1 MEEKLKMS
9 KWDNY
14 SIYITPIICFWGDYI
29 AIVLSE
35 KIILGFFNVIN
46 DKSFLF
52 TVPDAYI
59 YFWIPFVYIFFI
71 FYSGGHKRLIPFW
84 EVIKNI
90 FCADFYSVISII
102 LLLYL
107 TNNINSMV
115 IVVPFFFVSF
125 ILICFMHQ
133 IIISICNKL
142 KICRLP
148 VIFIGAGTTTEKIIK
163 FFNDNSCFGIN
174 VIAIVDDNIR
184 SEYLKRNF
192 QILIGLNKAKEYI
205 QNNNIKTVIISS
217 PKMDKYKLIDV
228 ISNVQLVVRN
238 ILFVPNLNGTPV
250 ANLDIKRLYTS
261 NVMLLDVKNNLS
273 KRRNKILKYIFDM
286 TLTIVGTICISPI
299 LLIIALWIYIDSPG
313 PVIFKHMRVGKDG
326 KEFPCYKFRSMC
338 VDAKAKLEEL
348 LQNDPQARAEWE
360 KDFKLK
366 HDPRITRS
374 GAFLRKTSLD
384 ELPQIFNVLKGE
396 MSLVGPRPIIRE
408 EMKRYKNHIN
418 DYLMVK
424 PGIAGMWQ
432 CSGRSDIEYGERVNM
447 DSWYVRNWSIWLDIM
462 ILWKTLQAV
471 FAKKGAY

>member
-9 KWDNY
+9 KWDYY
-14 SIYITPIICFWGDYI
+14 SIYITPIICFLGDYI

-35 KIILGFFNVIN
+35 KIILGFFNIIN

-71 FYSGGHKRLIPFW
+71 FYSDGHKRLISFW

-107 TNNINSMV
+107 TNNINSIV
-115 IVVPFFFVSF
+115 IVVPFFFLSF

-184 SEYLKRNF
+184 SEYLKKNF

-228 ISNVQLVVRN
+228 ISDVQLVVRN

-348 LQNDPQARAEWE
+348 LKNDPVAKAEWE

-366 HDPRITRS
+366 HDPRITKS

-432 CSGRSDIEYGERVNM
+432 CSGRSDIEYDERVNM

>member
-9 KWDNY
+9 KWDYY
-14 SIYITPIICFWGDYI
+14 SIYITPIICFLGDYI

-35 KIILGFFNVIN
+35 KIILGFFNIIN

-107 TNNINSMV
+107 TNNINSMA

-184 SEYLKRNF
+184 SEYLKKNF

-228 ISNVQLVVRN
+228 ISDVQLVVRN

-348 LQNDPQARAEWE
+348 LKNDPVARAEWE

-366 HDPRITRS
+366 PDPRITKS

-432 CSGRSDIEYGERVNM
+432 CSGRSDIEYDERVNM

>member
-9 KWDNY
+9 KWDYY
-14 SIYITPIICFWGDYI
+14 SIYITPIICFFGDYI

-35 KIILGFFNVIN
+35 KIILGFFNIIN

-102 LLLYL
+102 FILYL

-174 VIAIVDDNIR
+174 VIAIVDKNIR
-184 SEYLKRNF
+184 SEYLKKNF
-192 QILIGLNKAKEYI
+192 RILIGLNKAKEYI

-228 ISNVQLVVRN
+228 ISDVQLVVRN

-348 LQNDPQARAEWE
+348 LKNDPVARAEWE

-366 HDPRITRS
+366 HDPRITKS

-432 CSGRSDIEYGERVNM
+432 CSGRSDIEYDERVNM

>member
-9 KWDNY
+9 KWDYY
-14 SIYITPIICFWGDYI
+14 SIYITPIICFLGDYI

-35 KIILGFFNVIN
+35 KIILGFFYIIN

-273 KRRNKILKYIFDM
+273 KRRNKVLKYIFDM

-299 LLIIALWIYIDSPG
+299 LFIIALWIYIDSPG

-338 VDAKAKLEEL
+338 VDAKEKLEEL
-348 LQNDPQARAEWE
+348 LKNDPVARAEWE

-418 DYLMVK
+418 EYLMVK

-432 CSGRSDIEYGERVNM
+432 CSGRSDIEYDERVNM